1 MSSNA
6 VRFDVGRSS
15 SSLSARAW
23 RRLPFASA
31 ALLALGLLA
40 SSAAAQEPSRLDF
53 DSETVAIGDSVRFTF
68 TVDPAL
74 SGQRVKLL
82 SGSNL
87 GPTQMGDFLVPVG
100 GAVRRRATFDVAA
113 PATSLDFTLESGYS
127 GKTYLLAFTTS
138 LNDVVTSASNAISVQ
153 FGDSAVTFKQVPVPE
168 GYGWVP
174 GDMGAEHNFLAL
186 AFADENRGF
195 AGGPNSTLWVTEDG
209 GRTFAPQVIDDVLK
223 ATVRD
228 VEFADAD
235 HGWAIG
241 SFFSGI
247 VWFTVDG
254 GRVWS
259 RRSVNIVPFA
269 IDFVD
274 SRTGWVVGMPSP
286 FGGGGPIAKTTDGG
300 TTWVMQA
307 RDVQEEVRSVS
318 FADKNNGV
326 AVGRNGLVL
335 MTSDGGTT
343 WVRKTLPAGFR
354 NAYLMA
360 ADTVLG
366 GETAVVAGYDSV
378 VLRTTD
384 RGASWEALRVPPDR
398 TFLSV
403 AFTSA
408 LRGWLVG
415 SRGSIFWTFDGG
427 DTWLPFEPNGDSA
440 NETFNKVYALDRDSA
455 WAVGNGGQVRSFTI
469 VEND

>member
-1 MSSNA
+1 MSSNPLRHGQSIHRPFAAAALVA
-6 VRFDVGRSS
+6 VGL
-15 SSLSARAW
+15 LSAATTVV
-23 RRLPFASA
+23 
-31 ALLALGLLA
+31 
-40 SSAAAQEPSRLDF
+40 AQEPSRLDF
-53 DSETVAIGDSVRFTF
+53 DAETVAVGDSVRFTF

-74 SGQRVKLL
+74 SGQRVKLH

-87 GPTQMGDFLVPVG
+87 GPTQMGEFLVPVG
-100 GAVRRRATFDVAA
+100 GVVRRRASFDVTA
-113 PATSLDFTLESGYS
+113 PSMSFDFPVASGLS

-138 LNDVVTSASNAISVQ
+138 INEVVTSVSNAVSVQ
-153 FGDSAVTFKQVPVPE
+153 FGDTSATFKQVPVPE

-174 GDMGAEHNFLAL
+174 GDMGAEHNFLSV

-195 AGGPNSTLWVTEDG
+195 AGGPASTLWVTSDG
-209 GRTFAPQVIDDVLK
+209 GRTWGPQVIDTALV

-228 VEFADAD
+228 VEFADAQ

-247 VWFTVDG
+247 VWMTVDG
-254 GRVWS
+254 GDVWA

-274 SRTGWVVGMPSP
+274 AQTGWVAGMPSP

-307 RDVQEEVRSVS
+307 RDVQEELRSVK
-318 FADKNNGV
+318 FADRNHGI
-326 AVGRNGLVL
+326 AAGRNGLVL
-335 MTSDGGTT
+335 MTSDGGAT
-343 WVRKTLPAGFR
+343 WTRKTLPVGYR
-354 NAYLMA
+354 DSYLMA
-360 ADTVLG
+360 ADTVMG
-366 GETAVVAGYDSV
+366 GDLATVAGYDSV

-384 RGASWEALRVPPDR
+384 GGASWEPLRVPADR

-415 SRGSIFWTFDGG
+415 NRGSILWTFDGG
-427 DTWLPFEPNGDSA
+427 DTWLPFDANGESV

-455 WAVGNGGQVRSFTI
+455 WAVGNGGQVRAFTI
-469 VEND
+469 VENE